1 MSSTSENET
10 EILLGNRHLLAI
22 FFVLAVLL
30 GIAFTGG
37 YMVGRNGADKKPNTL
52 SAAATDPT
60 ASTSSTSMETHALS
74 PAADSNDAPPAG
86 DQTHTVAPPSGPPD
100 VLQVP
105 IKEDPPLGTPKKERD
120 AEEGAA
126 SSSAK
131 PSAAQKASPAPPR
144 SQASERFSPQGG
156 QTFLQVAAVGH
167 TEANALADVLS
178 GKGFHAHAVAKPGAN
193 DVYRVLI
200 GPMRDTSDLSST
212 RDSLRN
218 AGFTKIFVQKY

>member
-10 EILLGNRHLLAI
+10 EILLGNKHLLAI

-37 YMVGRNGADKKPNTL
+37 YMVGRGGTDKKPAVL
-52 SAAATDPT
+52 SAGATDPT
-60 ASTSSTSMETHALS
+60 ASTTTTGMETHALTPSGDGSDNSAPANEQTHTVQPPPPQPVDVVSVPVKDEAPLGS
-74 PAADSNDAPPAG
+74 PKKEKPVEDAPPA
-86 DQTHTVAPPSGPPD
+86 
-100 VLQVP
+100 
-105 IKEDPPLGTPKKERD
+105 
-120 AEEGAA
+120 
-126 SSSAK
+126 AK
-131 PSAAQKASPAPPR
+131 PASDLKPETSSR
-144 SQASERFSPQGG
+144 TKDRTLVPQSG

-178 GKGFHAHAVAKPGAN
+178 RKGFHAHAVAKPGAN

-200 GPMRDTSDLSST
+200 GPLKDTSDLSNT

>member
-37 YMVGRNGADKKPNTL
+37 YMVGRNGSDKKPAAL
-52 SAAATDPT
+52 SASAGDPT
-60 ASTSSTSMETHALS
+60 ASTTSSVETHAL
-74 PAADSNDAPPAG
+74 APAG
-86 DQTHTVAPPSGPPD
+86 DNGDPAAANEQTHTVQPTPPTES
-100 VLQVP
+100 VP
-105 IKEDPPLGTPKKERD
+105 VKDEPPPLGTPKKASA
-120 AEEGAA
+120 AEEEQPAPVKPAA
-126 SSSAK
+126 TPK
-131 PSAAQKASPAPPR
+131 PNDQPPATHTKAST
-144 SQASERFSPQGG
+144 SFSGPQIG

-178 GKGFHAHAVAKPGAN
+178 KKGFHAHAVAKPGVG
-193 DVYRVLI
+193 DIYRVLI
-200 GPMRDTSDLSST
+200 GPMRDTSDLSTT

-218 AGFTKIFVQKY
+218 AGFTKIFVQRF

>member
-37 YMVGRNGADKKPNTL
+37 YMVGRNGSDKRPATL
-52 SAAATDPT
+52 T
-60 ASTSSTSMETHALS
+60 ASGADTADSKATSGETHIV
-74 PAADSNDAPPAG
+74 PPAG
-86 DQTHTVAPPSGPPD
+86 DSGGDATPAASTEPQQQARVVQPTPPPPQMDVVPVPVAS
-100 VLQVP
+100 
-105 IKEDPPLGTPKKERD
+105 
-120 AEEGAA
+120 AEEKP
-126 SSSAK
+126 AK
-131 PSAAQKASPAPPR
+131 QPKPLVAEPVHTKANDH
-144 SQASERFSPQGG
+144 FVPQSG
-156 QTFLQVAAVGH
+156 QTFLQVAAVSH

-178 GKGFHAHAVAKPGAN
+178 HKGFHAHAVAKPGAG

-200 GPMRDTSDLSST
+200 GPIRDASELSNT

-218 AGFTKIFVQKY
+218 AGFTTIFPQKY

>member
-37 YMVGRNGADKKPNTL
+37 YMVGRNGSDKKPAAL
-52 SAAATDPT
+52 SASAADPAAAT
-60 ASTSSTSMETHALS
+60 TSMETHALA
-74 PAADSNDAPPAG
+74 PASDTGDTPAE
-86 DQTHTVAPPSGPPD
+86 QTHTVQPPPPAPD
-100 VLQVP
+100 VVQVP
-105 IKEDPPLGTPKKERD
+105 VREQPPLGTPKKD
-120 AEEGAA
+120 AAA
-126 SSSAK
+126 AEAQEDPPVK
-131 PSAAQKASPAPPR
+131 PKPAPRPAVVEPPAHTR
-144 SQASERFSPQGG
+144 SAEHFAGPQGG

-178 GKGFHAHAVAKPGAN
+178 KKGFHAHAVAKPGAS

-200 GPMRDTSDLSST
+200 GPMHDTSDLSNT

>member
-10 EILLGNRHLLAI
+10 EILLGNKHLLAI

-37 YMVGRNGADKKPNTL
+37 YMVGRNGADKRP
-52 SAAATDPT
+52 AALTAGSTDPT
-60 ASTSSTSMETHALS
+60 ASTTTGMETHALA
-74 PAADSNDAPPAG
+74 PASDGGDATPSSE
-86 DQTHTVAPPSGPPD
+86 QTHTVQPPPPVD
-100 VLQVP
+100 VVP
-105 IKEDPPLGTPKKERD
+105 VPVREDPPLGTPKKDPAPE
-120 AEEGAA
+120 AA
-126 SSSAK
+126 SAPAVEK
-131 PSAAQKASPAPPR
+131 PAVTPKPETASHTR
-144 SQASERFSPQGG
+144 EHFSGPQSG

-178 GKGFHAHAVAKPGAN
+178 KKGFHAHAVAKPGAN

-200 GPMRDTSDLSST
+200 GPLKDTSDLSNT